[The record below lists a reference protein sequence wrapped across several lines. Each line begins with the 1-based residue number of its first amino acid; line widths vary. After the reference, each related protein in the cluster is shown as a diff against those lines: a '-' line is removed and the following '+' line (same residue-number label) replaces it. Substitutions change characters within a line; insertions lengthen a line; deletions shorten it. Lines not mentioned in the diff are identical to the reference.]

1 MNIVKHLLAA
11 LLLDAAAVLA
21 FGSHDEAAP
30 STAAALC
37 AAPAA
42 SLLQAPLESAP
53 SSTQLHME
61 PVHEN

>member
-1 MNIVKHLLAA
+1 MNIFKHLLTA

-21 FGSHDEAAP
+21 FGSHDEVASAAP
-30 STAAALC
+30 PALC

-42 SLLQAPLESAP
+42 SALATPLDT